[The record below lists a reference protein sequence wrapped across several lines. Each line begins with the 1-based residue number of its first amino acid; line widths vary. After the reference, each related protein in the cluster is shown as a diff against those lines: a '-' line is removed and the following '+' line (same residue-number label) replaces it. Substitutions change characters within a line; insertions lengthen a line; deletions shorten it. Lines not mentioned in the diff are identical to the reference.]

1 MDIDAQ
7 RKISAI
13 LKILADA
20 GQPLGSTHIA
30 EELQTLGIDLK
41 QRMVRYYLQQMD
53 ENGLTENLGRAG
65 RRITEQ
71 GLKELDTAVVIDK
84 VGFVSARVDD
94 LAYQMSFDPGLRTG
108 SVILNVSTIPA
119 PRFAQAARL
128 INLVM
133 DAGLGMGKFVA
144 VGNPGEDMPGASVP
158 PGRIAIG
165 TLCSVTLNG
174 VLRQAGIPTSS
185 RFGGLLELQEGKP
198 LRFTQIINYDG
209 TTLDPVEIF
218 IKGKMT
224 RVAQA
229 AKTGAGTI
237 GASFREI
244 PAAALPAAQRVI
256 EGLARRGL
264 AGVLSVGRPGRPLL
278 DIPVQQ
284 GRAGLI
290 VAAGLNPLAAVEEAG
305 VQTVSHAMAALHEF
319 ADLIPASELRDA
331 RAR

>member
-1 MDIDAQ
+1 MDIDAR
-7 RKISAI
+7 RKVSAI
-13 LKILADA
+13 LKVLAEA
-20 GQPLGSTHIA
+20 GHPLGSTHIA
-30 EELQTLGIDLK
+30 QELQTLGIDLK

-53 ENGLTENLGRAG
+53 ERSLTENLGRSG

-71 GLKELDTAVVIDK
+71 GLSELETAVAIDK

-94 LAYQMSFDPGLRTG
+94 LAYQMSFDPALRTG
-108 SVILNVSTIPA
+108 SVILNVSTIPT
-119 PRFAQAARL
+119 PRFAQAGRI
-128 INLVM
+128 INLVL

-144 VGNPGEDMPGASVP
+144 VGRPGEELAGAAVR

-185 RFGGLLELQEGKP
+185 RFGGLLELQDGVP

-244 PAAALPAAQRVI
+244 PAAALPAAQGVI
-256 EGLARRGL
+256 DGLARRGL
-264 AGVLSVGRPGRPLL
+264 AGVLCVGGAGRPLL

-290 VAAGLNPLAAVEEAG
+290 VAAGLNPLAAIEEAG
-305 VQTVSHAMAALHEF
+305 IETVSHAMAALHEF
-319 ADLIPASELRDA
+319 ADLIPASELGDA
-331 RAR
+331 VAR